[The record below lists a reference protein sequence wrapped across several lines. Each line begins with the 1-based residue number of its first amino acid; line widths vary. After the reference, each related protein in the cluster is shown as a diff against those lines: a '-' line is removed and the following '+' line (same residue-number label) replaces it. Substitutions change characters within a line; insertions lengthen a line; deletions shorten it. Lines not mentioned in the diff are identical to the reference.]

1 MTSALIGH
9 TGFVGS
15 NLLRQGQFDE
25 LFRSSDIHEIAGCS
39 FDRVVCAGAAGAK
52 WIANEKP
59 EDDLENIKRLIDC
72 LCDVEAGMFTL
83 ISTVD
88 VLGDTPYGY
97 NRLRL
102 ENFVRAGFD
111 NHRIVRLPALFGP
124 GMKKNVLYD
133 LMYGH
138 RLDEINTESTY
149 QWYPLRRLT
158 EDLAKIDAADVRLVN
173 LVSEPIANW
182 RIRDR
187 LFPNVIIGGP
197 KAPEVHYD
205 QRCDNA
211 AIWHG
216 ERFAGMKYIIGREE
230 ILDEMESFLLE
241 ELLNG
246 RQDDQGLLAT
256 ADQGSRA

>member
-124 GMKKNVLYD
+124 GLRKNVLFD
-133 LMYGH
+133 LMHGH
-138 RLDEINTESTY
+138 RLERINAESWY
-149 QWYPLRRLT
+149 QWFPVKWLT
-158 EDLAKIDAADVRLVN
+158 REIETLERENPRTVILA
-173 LVSEPIANW
+173 SEPVATREIVARFFPSV
-182 RIRDR
+182 RIGENPDPPVYQN
-187 LFPNVIIGGP
+187 FP
-197 KAPEVHYD
+197 
-205 QRCDNA
+205 
-211 AIWHG
+211 
-216 ERFAGMKYIIGREE
+216 FALSRGAV
-230 ILDEMESFLLE
+230 LAEMESFLLE
-241 ELLNG
+241 ELLNV
-246 RQDDQGLLAT
+246 DA
-256 ADQGSRA
+256 RAPEGIAAL